1 MVTVFVICWGPYAAQ
16 SLAGVLGYVSWFVT
30 KSITVILSPL
40 ISESS
45 PRPHC
50 VSSTIRQARHPG
62 QPRHLRR
69 DEQGGQIIHILYITL
84 LLHDIYIDII
94 FLDYTTYICFI
105 N

>member
-16 SLAGVLGYVSWFVT
+16 SLAGVLGYVSWFVR

-50 VSSTIRQARHPG
+50 VSSTIRQARHPR

-94 FLDYTTYICFI
+94 FLYYTTYICFI